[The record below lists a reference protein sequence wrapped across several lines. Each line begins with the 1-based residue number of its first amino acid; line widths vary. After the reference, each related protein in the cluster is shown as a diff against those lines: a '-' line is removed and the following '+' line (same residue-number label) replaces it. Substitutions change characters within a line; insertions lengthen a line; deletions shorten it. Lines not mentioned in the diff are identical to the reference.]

1 MSFAAAQRETPAR
14 GGRRAGDA
22 ISGGV
27 RGSFCQPALTTVK
40 HDAEPGQ
47 EAEWLA

>member
-1 MSFAAAQRETPAR
+1 MSFSATQKETPAC

-27 RGSFCQPALTTVK
+27 RGPFCQPGLTTVK